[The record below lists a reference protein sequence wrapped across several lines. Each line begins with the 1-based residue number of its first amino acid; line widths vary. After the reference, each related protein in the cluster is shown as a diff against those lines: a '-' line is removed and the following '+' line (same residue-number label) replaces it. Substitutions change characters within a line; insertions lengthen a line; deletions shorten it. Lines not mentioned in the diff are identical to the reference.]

1 MGNPSFITVS
11 LTDTL
16 TWTYALKPGDTAPT
30 ILDGLQAFLV
40 AQGGAGVTV
49 SRPSLTTIAIRLQ
62 YNISSL
68 TWNLTDTGLL
78 ALSPTVAGV
87 VDR

>member
-1 MGNPSFITVS
+1 M
-11 LTDTL
+11 
-16 TWTYALKPGDTAPT
+16 
-30 ILDGLQAFLV
+30 

-87 VDR
+87 IDR